1 MGNFPM
7 ESTRDWR
14 GTSGRQDLALV
25 ADDYWRQR
33 FQRYGVDTVDK
44 FIIKVQI
51 SLRCCLIVIFLC

>member
-14 GTSGRQDLALV
+14 GKSGRQDLALV

-33 FQRYGVDTVDK
+33 FQRYVVDTVDK

>member
-14 GTSGRQDLALV
+14 GKSGRQDLALV

-51 SLRCCLIVIFLC
+51 